1 MNTTRRYKARQTIS
15 SNDVIVSLLVLL
27 LNVRTSNEGS
37 FNIFS
42 HQSIPARFA
51 LFTTYIIACP
61 PPPLPRFFTPL
72 IPRCSHFV
80 TALEMS

>member
-61 PPPLPRFFTPL
+61 PLPRFFTPL
-72 IPRCSHFV
+72 IPWCSHFV
-80 TALEMS
+80 TTLEMS